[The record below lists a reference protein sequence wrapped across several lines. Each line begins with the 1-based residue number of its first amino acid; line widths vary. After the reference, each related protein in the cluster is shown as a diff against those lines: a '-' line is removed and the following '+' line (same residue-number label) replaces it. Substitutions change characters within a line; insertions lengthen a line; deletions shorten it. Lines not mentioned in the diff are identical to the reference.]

1 MEFVAACIVCLG
13 AFLFTMATTLRPVKV
28 IGGFRL
34 SMSTAPVVSTV
45 VLLVAGIITPVDVVS
60 AVQGDGDALKPYTII
75 VTFLS
80 LAYICVVME
89 SSGVGEAL
97 AIAIIHKA
105 ATSYRRLLMYVFA
118 LSATMT
124 MFTSS
129 DLVVLTTTPIIC
141 SLSQMASIDA
151 KPLLFVQFFT
161 ANVFSVILS
170 ISDSA
175 NLMVAED
182 AGFDFVAY
190 FNWMVLPTAAAG
202 LGLIVSFWFLFGQHV
217 KDHAELA
224 IQCQTP
230 APAARTAL
238 DREFALSAD
247 DAGAGPESVRWQD
260 AVKDPPRARAAVS
273 AYACALLSLV
283 LSSFFPMG
291 LDISQ
296 ICMIF
301 ALTLF
306 VADVALEAVPFWR
319 QYGRLEV
326 IKARDHVLALPWKLV
341 PFTVGM
347 FVLSKALAVIEF
359 NSVVAWH
366 LGLITGHDVFSAAI
380 AMVFIAMI
388 CCNLMTELPMT
399 IFFLS
404 VMGQRSFTDAIVAA
418 GGARDIVKIRRAM
431 LLAVSMGANF
441 GANLCVTGA
450 TAGLLWR
457 NILRTRY
464 NISISHSEFLRKG
477 VSCMVPVV
485 FLSVLV
491 LSTEIQ
497 LS

>member
-224 IQCQTP
+224 IQCQTS

-247 DAGAGPESVRWQD
+247 DAGAGPASVRWQD

-418 GGARDIVKIRRAM
+418 GGAGDIVKIRRAM

>member
-170 ISDSA
+170 ISGWLKRASRTHTRPVRLTRIA
-175 NLMVAED
+175 N
-182 AGFDFVAY
+182 
-190 FNWMVLPTAAAG
+190 
-202 LGLIVSFWFLFGQHV
+202 
-217 KDHAELA
+217 
-224 IQCQTP
+224 
-230 APAARTAL
+230 
-238 DREFALSAD
+238 
-247 DAGAGPESVRWQD
+247 
-260 AVKDPPRARAAVS
+260 
-273 AYACALLSLV
+273 
-283 LSSFFPMG
+283 
-291 LDISQ
+291 
-296 ICMIF
+296 
-301 ALTLF
+301 
-306 VADVALEAVPFWR
+306 
-319 QYGRLEV
+319 
-326 IKARDHVLALPWKLV
+326 
-341 PFTVGM
+341 
-347 FVLSKALAVIEF
+347 
-359 NSVVAWH
+359 
-366 LGLITGHDVFSAAI
+366 
-380 AMVFIAMI
+380 
-388 CCNLMTELPMT
+388 
-399 IFFLS
+399 
-404 VMGQRSFTDAIVAA
+404 
-418 GGARDIVKIRRAM
+418 
-431 LLAVSMGANF
+431 
-441 GANLCVTGA
+441 
-450 TAGLLWR
+450 
-457 NILRTRY
+457 
-464 NISISHSEFLRKG
+464 
-477 VSCMVPVV
+477 
-485 FLSVLV
+485 
-491 LSTEIQ
+491 
-497 LS
+497 

>member
-1 MEFVAACIVCLG
+1 
-13 AFLFTMATTLRPVKV
+13 
-28 IGGFRL
+28 
-34 SMSTAPVVSTV
+34 
-45 VLLVAGIITPVDVVS
+45 
-60 AVQGDGDALKPYTII
+60 
-75 VTFLS
+75 
-80 LAYICVVME
+80 
-89 SSGVGEAL
+89 
-97 AIAIIHKA
+97 
-105 ATSYRRLLMYVFA
+105 
-118 LSATMT
+118 
-124 MFTSS
+124 
-129 DLVVLTTTPIIC
+129 
-141 SLSQMASIDA
+141 
-151 KPLLFVQFFT
+151 
-161 ANVFSVILS
+161 
-170 ISDSA
+170 
-175 NLMVAED
+175 MVAED